1 MTVLKEFSRLRQD
14 KSGFRR
20 LFTDDHFDL
29 YVWYPDRNMERIT
42 GFQLVYHSGCEE
54 KALTW
59 TEQGGY
65 LHTKIDD
72 GDKKTNQSPILVQ
85 DGLFEY
91 YDVNEDLRARLRDV
105 EEPIRAFV
113 LEKVESCE
121 FRAERKS

>member
-1 MTVLKEFSRLRQD
+1 MLKEFARLRQD
-14 KSGFRR
+14 ATGFRR

-29 YVWYPDRNMERIT
+29 YVWYPDRKMERIV
-42 GFQLVYHSGCEE
+42 GFQLVYHSGFEE

-59 TEQGGY
+59 TEKGGY

-91 YDVNEDLRARLRDV
+91 YSVHEDLRARLREV
-105 EEPIRAFV
+105 EEPIRALV
-113 LEKVESCE
+113 LEKVEECE

>member
-1 MTVLKEFSRLRQD
+1 MLKEFARLRQD
-14 KSGFRR
+14 ATGFRR

-29 YVWYPDRNMERIT
+29 YVWYPDRKMGRII
-42 GFQLVYHSGCEE
+42 GFQLVYHSGFEE

-59 TEQGGY
+59 TEKGGY

-91 YDVNEDLRARLRDV
+91 YSVHEDLRARLREV
-105 EEPIRAFV
+105 EEPIRVLV
-113 LEKVESCE
+113 LEKVEECE

>member
-1 MTVLKEFSRLRQD
+1 MLKEFSRLRQN

-20 LFTDDHFDL
+20 LFTDDHVDL